1 MIALKTLFIITVST
15 SRFVFPGVPAAV
27 NLPQTAKQP
36 AVKSLT
42 AEVASNVAA
51 PMGATASLTV
61 PDGLKTASELRLQ
74 ITDSLPKPPAGAQA
88 PALVEYWGC
97 GRGIGADQPR
107 ITRPA
112 PPPASPK
119 EIPDKSY
126 AYWPPP
132 NSEPL
137 DAAAELPGT
146 YAFKTN
152 YCGGSRVTLSK
163 DQDFLDPVDITSSGE
178 FDLEKPIT
186 IRWKPVP
193 NAVGYLL
200 RAYSGDTTRTVT
212 WTSSVK
218 PELAASIEYRPV
230 TKSDLEDYIKQGVL
244 LPSYV
249 VSCTIPAGVF
259 KGCEGV
265 ILVMTAV
272 GKDVRQQDENVETW
286 VVIRSTASVPLHSA
300 PLRGLTSRPIPRAQI
315 DSGMMASNRR
325 P

>member
-1 MIALKTLFIITVST
+1 MTALKTLFIITVST

-27 NLPQTAKQP
+27 NLPETAKQP

-42 AEVASNVAA
+42 AEIASSVGA
-51 PMGATASLTV
+51 PSGATASLIV

-74 ITDSLPKPPAGAQA
+74 ITDSLPKPSEDAPA

-97 GRGIGADQPR
+97 GRQIGADQPR

-112 PPPASPK
+112 PRAAPPR

-132 NSEPL
+132 NSVPL
-137 DAAAELPGT
+137 DDAAELPGT
-146 YAFKTN
+146 YTFKTN
-152 YCGGSRVTLSK
+152 YCGGAQVTLTK
-163 DQDFLDPVDITSSGE
+163 DQNFLDPIDITTAGE
-178 FDLEKPIT
+178 FDLEKPMT

-218 PELAASIEYRPV
+218 PELAAGIEYCPV
-230 TKSDLEDYIKQGVL
+230 TKSDLENYIKQGVL

-249 VSCTIPAGVF
+249 VTCTIPAGVF

-272 GKDVRQQDENVETW
+272 GRDVRQQDNDAEAW
-286 VVIRSTASVPLHSA
+286 VVIRSTASLPLHSA
-300 PLRGLTSRPIPRAQI
+300 PLRGLKPVGPKSADRFNQ
-315 DSGMMASNRR
+315 DGE
-325 P
+325 